1 MALEKYFGSVEFKSA
16 LMLALVYLKGNEEVL
31 ECRRKS
37 WDASYKMDGEI
48 LNDSEVTIE
57 VSPSE
62 VGGAEVAL
70 CYETRLS
77 NCRNKTFLA
86 VGNVV
91 DVAVWIEGVDSVVAE
106 SICRELY
113 RSNDMSFHPYD
124 LR

>member
-1 MALEKYFGSVEFKSA
+1 MSEKYFGYVEFKSA
-16 LMLALVYLKGNEEVL
+16 LMSALVYLKENEEVL

-37 WDASYKMDGEI
+37 WDASYKMEGEI

-62 VGGAEVAL
+62 GGGKEIAL

-91 DVAVWIEGVDSVVAE
+91 NVATWIEGVDSVVAA
-106 SICRELY
+106 SICRELH
-113 RSNDMSFHPYD
+113 RSNDMSFRPDD